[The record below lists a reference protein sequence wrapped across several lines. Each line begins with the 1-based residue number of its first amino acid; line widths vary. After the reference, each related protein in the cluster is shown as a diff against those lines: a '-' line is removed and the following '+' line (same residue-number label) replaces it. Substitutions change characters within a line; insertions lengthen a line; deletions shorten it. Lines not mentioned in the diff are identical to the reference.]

1 MNIEFIKVMP
11 EPLAGINHTKDSLW
25 GNKFV
30 FDSKQRTLL
39 NASSGKGKTTFT
51 HCLMGLRNDFSGQ
64 ILLNGEDTKSI
75 KLESWVEIRQRKI
88 AVVFQDL
95 QLFPQLTVEENLKL
109 KAELT
114 GVFESESAFK
124 KLEFLGLADKW
135 SQKCGLLSMGQQQR
149 VAIIRALLQPFECI
163 VLDEPFSHLD
173 KENANKCMQL
183 ILERCEEQKAGF
195 LLTTLDVNKDMV
207 FDKEIKL

>member
-1 MNIEFIKVMP
+1 MNIEFINVMP
-11 EPLAGINHTKDSLW
+11 IPLAGLNHSKESLW
-25 GNKFV
+25 GNSVV
-30 FDSKQRTLL
+30 FDSKQRSLL

-51 HCLMGLRNDFSGQ
+51 HCLMGLRTDFSGE
-64 ILLNGEDTKSI
+64 IKLDGKDVKSI
-75 KLESWVEIRQRKI
+75 DLESWVEIRQRKI

-95 QLFPQLTVEENLKL
+95 QLFSQLTVKENLKL

-114 GVFESESAFK
+114 GEFDAESAFRK
-124 KLEFLGLADKW
+124 ITFVGLSDKW
-135 SQKCGLLSMGQQQR
+135 DQKCGILSMGQQQR

-173 KENANKCMQL
+173 KENAGKCMQL
-183 ILERCEEQKAGF
+183 IQERCNEQNAGCI
-195 LLTTLDVNKDMV
+195 LTTLDANKEII